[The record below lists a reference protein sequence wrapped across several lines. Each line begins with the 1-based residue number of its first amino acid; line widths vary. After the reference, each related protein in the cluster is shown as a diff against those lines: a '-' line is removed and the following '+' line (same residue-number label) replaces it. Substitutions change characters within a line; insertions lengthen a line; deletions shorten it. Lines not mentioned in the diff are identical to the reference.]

1 MNPTQAASLGTRT
14 GPFTGTIWVD
24 VSVTYQTYAGPPTGV
39 QRTLHSLAMLGA
51 RDAGTNVRLAAYD
64 PTANAW
70 KALDTT
76 AFLSVF
82 QQRMPKTRPIHQYK
96 LVELFWWRLQLLM
109 ARYRRHN
116 PYHLLD
122 PDDQRSRQRRLANA
136 PRLECKPGD
145 TLLLA
150 DSGWILPRHLDAVR
164 AFDGQARIAGLVY
177 DLIPLERPDIVLE
190 PVAEQCR
197 RWFRG
202 LAQTSDQLFCISQY
216 TRRQTKTWLA
226 GDPEIADA
234 IRKLRVVRLGNEL
247 ADVDQPPL
255 NTLTTLAELARGH
268 AGGQSLP
275 TQAGSATR
283 WYLWLGSLDLRKNLD
298 VVLLALERFYEQHP
312 AADPFVIAGG
322 QGFGYELYERKIT
335 GNPFSGRRLPWSSV
349 LMTPRSWPFTEALNS
364 SSSHRGMRGTAYP
377 WPRPCSAAFPCWRRA
392 QRPFR
397 KWAVRALNTLNPGT
411 LRNCWAYWSTPKP
424 TPTFCSCCAG
434 VQANFSQHP
443 GKT

>member
-1 MNPTQAASLGTRT
+1 MYQTQPDSPLPRS
-14 GPFTGTIWVD
+14 GTIWVD
-24 VSVTYQTYAGPPTGV
+24 VTLTYQTFAGPPSGV
-39 QRTLHSLAMLGA
+39 QRTLLSLARLGD
-51 RDAGTNVRLAAYD
+51 RNAGLNLRLAAYD
-64 PTANAW
+64 PKTKIW
-70 KALDTT
+70 RALDTP
-76 AFLSVF
+76 AFLRVF
-82 QQRMPKTRPIHQYK
+82 QQKMPKTRPIHQHK
-96 LVELFWWRLQLLM
+96 LIELIWWRLLLLM

-122 PDDQRSRQRRLANA
+122 PTHQRSRQRRLADS
-136 PRLECKPGD
+136 PRLECQPGD
-145 TLLLA
+145 VLLLA
-150 DSGWILPRHLDAVR
+150 DSGWVMPRHLDAVR
-164 AFDGQARIAGLVY
+164 AFDSQARIAGLVY
-177 DLIPLERPDIVLE
+177 DLIPLERPDIVPQ
-190 PVAEQCR
+190 PVAEQCLH
-197 RWFRG
+197 WFRG
-202 LAQTSDQLFCISQY
+202 LAQTAHQLFCISEF
-216 TRRQTKTWLA
+216 TRRQTKTWLS

-411 LRNCWAYWSTPKP
+411 LRNCCAYWSTPKP